1 MDFILMIVKQ
11 FIMIFISELAK
22 TFCKNLTKKTSKSC
36 NVNNRRNNQV
46 REVTVLFI
54 KISDFR

>member
-22 TFCKNLTKKTSKSC
+22 AFCKNLTKKTSKSSD
-36 NVNNRRNNQV
+36 VNNRRNNQA

-54 KISDFR
+54 KISNFR

>member
-22 TFCKNLTKKTSKSC
+22 AFCKNLTNKTSKSS
-36 NVNNRRNNQV
+36 NVNNRRNNQA

-54 KISDFR
+54 KISNFR

>member
-22 TFCKNLTKKTSKSC
+22 AFCKNITNKTSKSS
-36 NVNNRRNNQV
+36 NVNNRRNNQA

-54 KISDFR
+54 KISNFR

>member
-22 TFCKNLTKKTSKSC
+22 AFCKNLTNKTSKSS
-36 NVNNRRNNQV
+36 NVNNKRNNQA

-54 KISDFR
+54 KISNFR